1 MVQFIPD
8 VSGGSASCPPPQR
21 ADWWAEVA
29 VYSPSAYHGPALR
42 GIRSTMKEPHQTI
55 STTVFP
61 VSVIMECSQV
71 RQGRWTVPKWEVIG
85 VVAGRQMA
93 TQEIKRTLIRSEND
107 RQQYLW
113 TGLALELFKDAAEAY
128 WFNLSGDKPAL
139 YVACSCE
146 DETDEVVPIL
156 ATADSTE
163 GVMHEEANDIV
174 FSVPMPPDVY
184 QWLERY
190 VVENYVPQEKK
201 KRKRKN
207 WVEDS
212 GYERRPQTTRPR
224 RH

>member
-1 MVQFIPD
+1 M
-8 VSGGSASCPPPQR
+8 
-21 ADWWAEVA
+21 AE
-29 VYSPSAYHGPALR
+29 HQQT
-42 GIRSTMKEPHQTI
+42 RSTTE
-55 STTVFP
+55 FP
-61 VSVIMECSQV
+61 VSVIMERTEV

-85 VVAGRQMA
+85 VVAGEEMA
-93 TQEIKRTLIRSEND
+93 TPELQRTLIRSEND

-156 ATADSTE
+156 VTADSTE
-163 GVMHEEANDIV
+163 AVMHEEANDIV
-174 FSVPMPPDVY
+174 FSVPMPPEVY

-190 VVENYVPQEKK
+190 VVENYVPQEKT

-212 GYERRPQTTRPR
+212 HYDQRPQTTRPR
-224 RH
+224 RP